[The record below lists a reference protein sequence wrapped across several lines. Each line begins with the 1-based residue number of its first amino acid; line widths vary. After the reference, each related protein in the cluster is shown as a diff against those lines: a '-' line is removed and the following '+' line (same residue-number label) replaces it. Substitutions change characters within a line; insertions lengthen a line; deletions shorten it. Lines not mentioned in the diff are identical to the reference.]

1 MEEDEIDNQ
10 KVYDAINDYYRL
22 KSAYENR
29 IEDMK
34 KKIKAPKEITNK
46 ITGKTTKIEKSIE
59 EKRNEIKLMKPKCI
73 YCNKPVGTDF
83 KITDKLLI
91 AKCGAVEK
99 KEGFEPC
106 NLNIEI
112 KKGSIAN
119 TRTEYY
125 RFLNEKKTTEKNIIN
140 LKLDLLFKYST
151 EEETL
156 EKFEKELEDYEYY
169 VNSIQFSI
177 GEIEKHTNKTEHKAK
192 MTELDGQI
200 KNSIEFIKDTI
211 VQYKQQNDTQLL
223 VEVINKYTDDL
234 IPNVEQLR
242 DIKNDYYDIEKNE
255 ITGEYTLVKTEV
267 SVSNIEIILDNEDP
281 EIIYFVQ

>member
-1 MEEDEIDNQ
+1 
-10 KVYDAINDYYRL
+10 
-22 KSAYENR
+22 
-29 IEDMK
+29 
-34 KKIKAPKEITNK
+34 
-46 ITGKTTKIEKSIE
+46 
-59 EKRNEIKLMKPKCI
+59 
-73 YCNKPVGTDF
+73 
-83 KITDKLLI
+83 
-91 AKCGAVEK
+91 
-99 KEGFEPC
+99 
-106 NLNIEI
+106 
-112 KKGSIAN
+112 
-119 TRTEYY
+119 
-125 RFLNEKKTTEKNIIN
+125 
-140 LKLDLLFKYST
+140 
-151 EEETL
+151 
-156 EKFEKELEDYEYY
+156 
-169 VNSIQFSI
+169 
-177 GEIEKHTNKTEHKAK
+177 